1 MRGAACNQARYF
13 QARVARWAPR
23 ACARHSPANR
33 SRSADK
39 RQAQAARQA
48 AQRKLAESG
57 GVYDAA
63 PWATDREK
71 KYARHPGSRPRSA
84 AIRRRSPAYALRFP
98 KNRHAAS
105 AALSRRLSPPCQI
118 QFPARVALR
127 ARNAR
132 ASQTGQGART
142 RFLRRAALDGKAL
155 QNVARAFQAHAAERS
170 TDVRRA

>member
-1 MRGAACNQARYF
+1 MRGAACNEARYF
-13 QARVARWAPR
+13 QARVARGAPR

-71 KYARHPGSRPRSA
+71 KMRALPGPLPPYLFDMPPRP
-84 AIRRRSPAYALRFP
+84 
-98 KNRHAAS
+98 
-105 AALSRRLSPPCQI
+105 
-118 QFPARVALR
+118 
-127 ARNAR
+127 
-132 ASQTGQGART
+132 
-142 RFLRRAALDGKAL
+142 
-155 QNVARAFQAHAAERS
+155 
-170 TDVRRA
+170 VRQEMGIFSCL

>member
-13 QARVARWAPR
+13 QARVARLAPR

-71 KYARHPGSRPRSA
+71 NMR
-84 AIRRRSPAYALRFP
+84 AIQAPVLDHLFDDL
-98 KNRHAAS
+98 HG
-105 AALSRRLSPPCQI
+105 I
-118 QFPARVALR
+118 V
-127 ARNAR
+127 RNDADIV
-132 ASQTGQGART
+132 QCMGI
-142 RFLRRAALDGKAL
+142 DPL
-155 QNVARAFQAHAAERS
+155 Q
-170 TDVRRA
+170 